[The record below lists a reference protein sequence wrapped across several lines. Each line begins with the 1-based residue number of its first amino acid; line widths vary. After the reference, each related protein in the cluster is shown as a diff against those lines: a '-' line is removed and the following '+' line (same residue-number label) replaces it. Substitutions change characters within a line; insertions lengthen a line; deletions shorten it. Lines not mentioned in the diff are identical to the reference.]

1 MIAGLSILL
10 LPGYLGTSGSSLTLI
25 DPPEARTGTDT
36 AASDPARV
44 RVHGSGPGLV
54 RPGRYVLP
62 ADGTVADLVQAAGGL
77 RPDVPRS
84 VVPWEHPLTEGLRL
98 YVPRGPAS
106 RVPDPIGPRKDRW
119 SKESSVWYD
128 TAPVNVNRAS
138 TETLSTL
145 PGIGPV
151 LSRRLVADR
160 RREGPFGSVQALKRV
175 HGIGER
181 TVRRLRRR
189 VTVSPVPRS
198 DSPGRDAS
206 RPDEPSP

>member
-1 MIAGLSILL
+1 M
-10 LPGYLGTSGSSLTLI
+10 PLI
-25 DPPEARTGTDT
+25 DPPDARPGTDT
-36 AASDPARV
+36 AAADPGRV

-62 ADGTVADLVQAAGGL
+62 AGGTVADLVDAAGGL
-77 RPDVPRS
+77 HSDVPRS

-98 YVPRGPAS
+98 YVPRGPTS
-106 RVPDPIGPRKDRW
+106 RVPDPAGPRKDRW

-138 TETLSTL
+138 TEALSTL

-151 LSRRLVADR
+151 LSRRIAAHR
-160 RREGPFGSVQALKRV
+160 RRKGPFGSVQALKRV
-175 HGIGER
+175 PGIGER
-181 TVRRLRRR
+181 TIGRLRRR
-189 VTVSPVPRS
+189 VTVSPVSRP
-198 DSPGRDAS
+198 DSPGRNAA